1 MSKPAVEIV
10 TLGEQAIWG
19 IGRQSG
25 DQTISADIHA
35 LSAAYHSLAS
45 VPRGSVLPFFVLS
58 RNYDGRNGSFELFV
72 GGALEKD
79 GLEQAFLPPGEYA
92 GMTVR
97 PRLGFL
103 WGAAIGAAGSLGIK
117 EDGVLLPKMAPAEP
131 IRGPEHGV
139 RTPYGKKYSQPSFH
153 GPLFCR

>member
-10 TLGEQAIWG
+10 NLGEQAIWG

-72 GGALEKD
+72 GGTLEKD
-79 GLEQAFLPPGEYA
+79 GLEQAFLDTMEA
-92 GMTVR
+92 NNVT
-97 PRLGFL
+97 
-103 WGAAIGAAGSLGIK
+103 AA
-117 EDGVLLPKMAPAEP
+117 
-131 IRGPEHGV
+131 
-139 RTPYGKKYSQPSFH
+139 
-153 GPLFCR
+153 

>member
-35 LSAAYHSLAS
+35 LSAAYHSQTS
-45 VPRGSVLPFFVLS
+45 VSRGSVLPFFVLS

-103 WGAAIGAAGSLGIK
+103 WGAAIGAAK
-117 EDGVLLPKMAPAEP
+117 RYFYQKWLPQS
-131 IRGPEHGV
+131 
-139 RTPYGKKYSQPSFH
+139 PYGALNMEYELHTEKSIRSHPSMD
-153 GPLFCR
+153 LFFAVKRKE

>member
-10 TLGEQAIWG
+10 NLGEQAIWG

-72 GGALEKD
+72 GGTLEKD
-79 GLEQAFLPPGEYA
+79 GLEQAA
-92 GMTVR
+92 GIFMGR
-97 PRLGFL
+97 GH
-103 WGAAIGAAGSLGIK
+103 WGRQK
-117 EDGVLLPKMAPAEP
+117 VLLPKMAPAEP
-131 IRGPEHGV
+131 IRDPEHGV

-153 GPLFCR
+153 GHLFCR

>member
-10 TLGEQAIWG
+10 NLGEQAIWG

-72 GGALEKD
+72 GGTLEKD
-79 GLEQAFLPPGEYA
+79 GLEQAFLPPRGICRNDGQAPA
-92 GMTVR
+92 GIFMGR
-97 PRLGFL
+97 GH
-103 WGAAIGAAGSLGIK
+103 WGRQK
-117 EDGVLLPKMAPAEP
+117 VLLPKMAPAEP
-131 IRGPEHGV
+131 IRDPEHGV

>member
-1 MSKPAVEIV
+1 M
-10 TLGEQAIWG
+10 
-19 IGRQSG
+19 
-25 DQTISADIHA
+25 
-35 LSAAYHSLAS
+35 
-45 VPRGSVLPFFVLS
+45 PRGSVLPFFVLS

-103 WGAAIGAAGSLGIK
+103 WGAAIGAAKRYLYGTLNMEYELHTEKSIRSHPSMDLFFAVKRK
-117 EDGVLLPKMAPAEP
+117 E
-131 IRGPEHGV
+131 
-139 RTPYGKKYSQPSFH
+139 
-153 GPLFCR
+153 